1 MADMKRRLGRGLD
14 SLLSPTR
21 YETVEPEPQP
31 AIQPVITEKREQEV
45 VSTPMSAEI
54 QKEKEFA
61 GEIVAEIP
69 LDRIQRNPHQPRFN
83 WNDEKLQE
91 LADSIQA
98 NGLVQPIIVRA
109 MGGGYQL
116 IAGERRMRASQHA
129 GLKTIKAII
138 KDANEEQMLEWALIE
153 NIHRDDLSPME
164 RAKAYHKYISEF
176 SLTQQ
181 EAADKLGEDRSNVA
195 NYMRLLALPAE
206 VQEYVNAGILGMGHA
221 RALLSLSDPAEQKKL
236 AILIERKGL
245 SVRVVEKLVKDLKN
259 KVNTGEE
266 VEKAK
271 PQKHPNIIDL
281 ENEMTQ
287 ALGTKVSIQTK
298 GKKAHQGKII
308 IDFYNLDDFDRL
320 RDLLV

>member
-1 MADMKRRLGRGLD
+1 MADMKKRLGRGLD

-21 YETVEPEPQP
+21 YETVEPEAQTTTLP
-31 AIQPVITEKREQEV
+31 ANSIKNDNITA
-45 VSTPMSAEI
+45 STNIPSLNTETPTYP
-54 QKEKEFA
+54 
-61 GEIVAEIP
+61 GEAVANLP
-69 LDRIQRNPHQPRFN
+69 LDCIQRNPHQPRYN

-91 LADSIQA
+91 LADSIKA

-109 MGGGYQL
+109 MGDGYQL
-116 IAGERRMRASQHA
+116 IAGERRLRASQLA
-129 GLKTIKAII
+129 GLKTINAII
-138 KDANEEQMLEWALIE
+138 KNANEEQMLEWALIE

-164 RAKAYHKYISEF
+164 RAKAYHKYITEF

-181 EAADKLGEDRSNVA
+181 EAANKLGEDRSNVA
-195 NYMRLLALPAE
+195 NYMRLLALPTE
-206 VQEYVNAGILGMGHA
+206 IQEYVNSGVLSMGHA
-221 RALLSLSDPAEQKKL
+221 RALLSLSDPAQQIKL
-236 AILIERKGL
+236 ALQIERKGL
-245 SVRVVEKLVKDLKN
+245 SVRAVESYVKDLKN
-259 KVNTGEE
+259 KTITPEE
-266 VEKAK
+266 EKEPKAK
-271 PQKHPNIIDL
+271 KHPNIIDL